1 MSRRLYRSTE
11 HKIIGGVCGGLG
23 EHFDIDPTWLRIAF
37 VVLAITKGIGILL
50 YLIGW
55 VIIPKRSAEEAAEVA
70 AETATESS
78 TTTSKSGINMSFLP
92 GIVLIGLGI
101 MFLLYE
107 SFWWFDFQ
115 YVWPVVLII
124 VGGALLYRAIES
136 KNKQELDREQEVTN
150 ESR

>member
-37 VVLAITKGIGILL
+37 VVLAITKGIGLLL

-78 TTTSKSGINMSFLP
+78 TTTSKSGVNTSFLP

-101 MFLLYE
+101 MFLFCMSHSGGLI
-107 SFWWFDFQ
+107 SNTSGRWF
-115 YVWPVVLII
+115 
-124 VGGALLYRAIES
+124 
-136 KNKQELDREQEVTN
+136 
-150 ESR
+150 